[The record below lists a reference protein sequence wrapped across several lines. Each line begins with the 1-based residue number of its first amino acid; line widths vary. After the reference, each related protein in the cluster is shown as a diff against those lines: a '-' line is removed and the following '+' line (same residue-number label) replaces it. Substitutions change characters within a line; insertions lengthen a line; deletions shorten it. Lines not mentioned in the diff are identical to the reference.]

1 MSESISPQHAE
12 QAWVRTQAELVLHLD
27 AQQYDAI
34 VSKCTFFAFEDG
46 ILIIHVP
53 NLVAQSYLRDKYSS
67 LIKQY
72 LAKFL
77 NQFVQVQYVVVS
89 APEQS
94 AADAPATP
102 LEIMVAAEQDH
113 AEPVPEQPLLIPR
126 SNLNEQYNFNNF
138 VVGYHNQLAHA
149 AAQSLAHHAN
159 SPYTPLFIYSHVGLG
174 KTHLLHAIGHEARN
188 QGARVFYSTTEK
200 FTNDLIASIRTQ
212 KMDAFRQ
219 RYRLL
224 DLLLLDDVQ
233 FLAGKERTQEEF
245 FYTFTD
251 LFEQGKRV
259 ALTSDSPP
267 HQIRNLEARLRSRFE
282 GGLPVDIDRPEY
294 ETRLAILQTKVQ
306 LFNYDI
312 PMSLLVPIAE
322 CVTDNIRELEGAL
335 HHLNLVQAQ
344 RGERLTEQEVA
355 DMMSLNPPTHT
366 LPTPDMLLTLVARY
380 FGLDAHTL
388 RGSSRKKQIVH
399 ARQVT
404 MYLLRHEVQISLPKI
419 GELLGGR
426 DHSTV
431 RHGVDRISS
440 ELRLDMDLAREVSDI
455 RRQLY
460 NTTNVTLPVGS
471 MPPDR
476 MRVQEADRTDTSP
489 VARETATD

>member
-1 MSESISPQHAE
+1 MSISREHAE
-12 QAWVRTQAELVLHLD
+12 QAWARTQAELVLHLD

-34 VSKCTFFAFEDG
+34 VSKCSFFAFEDG
-46 ILIIHVP
+46 VLIIHVP
-53 NLVAQSYLRDKYSS
+53 NPVAQSYLRDKYSS

-89 APEQS
+89 ATDGS
-94 AADAPATP
+94 VADIPATP
-102 LEIMVAAEQDH
+102 LEAMVAAEQDH
-113 AEPVPEQPLLIPR
+113 TELDPEPAQPAPIPR
-126 SNLNEQYNFNNF
+126 SNLNDQYNFTNF
-138 VVGYHNQLAHA
+138 VVGYHNRLAHA
-149 AAQSLAHHAN
+149 AAVSLARHAN

-188 QGARVFYSTTEK
+188 QGMRVFYSTTEK

-212 KMDAFRQ
+212 KMDTFRQ

-245 FYTFTD
+245 FYTFTE
-251 LFEQGKRV
+251 LFEQGKRI

-267 HQIRNLEARLRSRFE
+267 HQIQNLEARLRSRFE

-306 LFNYDI
+306 LFDYDI
-312 PMSLLVPIAE
+312 PMPLLIPIAE
-322 CVTDNIRELEGAL
+322 SVTDNIRELEGAL

-344 RGERLTEQEVA
+344 RGTRLTEQEVA
-355 DMMSLNPPTHT
+355 DLLSLNPPARE
-366 LPTPDMLLTLVARY
+366 LPTPEMLLALVAQY
-380 FGLDAHTL
+380 FDLDAHTL
-388 RGSSRKKQIVH
+388 KGSSRKKRIVH

-419 GELLGGR
+419 GEMLGGR

-440 ELRLDMDLAREVSDI
+440 HLRVDMALAREVSEI

-460 NTTNVTLPVGS
+460 NTTNVAMPV
-471 MPPDR
+471 
-476 MRVQEADRTDTSP
+476 
-489 VARETATD
+489 